1 MPNYTGGC
9 LCGAVR
15 IETAAAPYRVGVCHC
30 LDCRKRQGAIFHT
43 FAVFP
48 ADAVTVTGE
57 TREFKTRSFCPTCG
71 SPLFDRFG
79 DELELH
85 AGCLDAPD
93 QLTPTY
99 ECWVIRREAW
109 LPPFDV
115 VNRYDRDRA
124 TEGRSD
130 P

>member
-1 MPNYTGGC
+1 MPHYTGGC

-15 IETAAAPYRVGVCHC
+15 IEITTAPYRVGLCHC

-48 ADAVTVTGE
+48 ADAVTVTGKPHE
-57 TREFKTRSFCPTCG
+57 YKSRSFCATCG

-79 DELELH
+79 DEFELH
-85 AGCLDAPD
+85 LGCLDAPN

-99 ECWVIRREAW
+99 ESWVVRRESW
-109 LPPFDV
+109 LPPFDLAKH
-115 VNRYDRDRA
+115 YEHDRTSTAR
-124 TEGRSD
+124 TE